1 MFLDSFLS
9 QASVAS
15 CFLGLIFFL
24 LPTLSSPYYIP
35 FFLNQ
40 AKKALVIVL
49 PVHIPNFLIN
59 TSSAG
64 SPLRHFIFVPSIY
77 TDQLLEGLQ
86 TQPAV
91 WKLLANSMQCYHS
104 VYLAVC
110 TAGISLCVLYSAC
123 NRSNSVCYTYLL
135 QCMLLLLFCLS
146 SAHGFWILLA
156 FLTKLAKD
164 HIFFPIREKL
174 QQGTQSINHWIR
186 MHKKTP

>member
-49 PVHIPNFLIN
+49 PVHRPNFLIN

-91 WKLLANSMQCYHS
+91 WKLVANSMQCYHS

-110 TAGISLCVLYSAC
+110 TAGISLCVLYSLQQKQQCVLHLPVTVYAVA
-123 NRSNSVCYTYLL
+123 SVLP
-135 QCMLLLLFCLS
+135 LFCT
-146 SAHGFWILLA
+146 WLLNSPCLPHQTGKGPHL
-156 FLTKLAKD
+156 FSNKRKTST
-164 HIFFPIREKL
+164 RN
-174 QQGTQSINHWIR
+174 SIN
-186 MHKKTP
+186 KPLN